1 MKQRGNLASVE
12 LMSRRIH
19 KWLKC
24 RILFFCHLGLFISV
38 LCLSACSSPTQKID
52 ASAIEYGMQHRVIKG
67 DGFNHIAYLRIKQP
81 HSRRIHIYIE
91 GDGRPWLDGR
101 EVSAD
106 PTTKQPL
113 ALSLANLDSENILY
127 LGRPCY
133 MGLFQDGDCK
143 DIYWTS
149 ARYSPVV
156 VQSMVAAV
164 NDIAAEFDIDQST
177 LIGYSGGGSLAM
189 LMASDLFFQQ
199 IPSLVSV
206 VTIAGNLDVAS
217 WTAHHGY
224 LPLSD
229 SLDPAKLNYPG
240 TLKFLHFGGAEDKNV
255 SSSHLLNFVSLHG
268 GQYKILADIDHS
280 CCWLQRWPELLQKD
294 VNPIGRVA
302 E

>member
-1 MKQRGNLASVE
+1 MV
-12 LMSRRIH
+12 
-19 KWLKC
+19 
-24 RILFFCHLGLFISV
+24 LFV
-38 LCLSACSSPTQKID
+38 SACSSPAQRID
-52 ASAIEYGMQHRVIKG
+52 ASAINYRMERREILG
-67 DGFNHIAYLRIKQP
+67 DRFNHIAYLRIARP
-81 HSRRIHIYIE
+81 ESRRLHVYIE
-91 GDGRPWLDGR
+91 GDGRPWLYGR
-101 EVSAD
+101 YVASD
-106 PTTKQPL
+106 PTTKKPL
-113 ALSLANLDSENILY
+113 ALTLANLDSENVLY

-189 LMASDLFFQQ
+189 LMASDLFSQQ
-199 IPSLVSV
+199 IPSLVGV
-206 VTIAGNLDVAS
+206 VTIAGNLDVTS

-224 LPLSD
+224 LPLSE
-229 SLDPAKLNYPG
+229 SLDPAKLNYSG
-240 TLKFLHFGGAEDKNV
+240 TLNFLHFGGAEDKNV
-255 SSSHLLNFVSLHG
+255 SSSHLHNFVSLHG
-268 GQYKILADIDHS
+268 GQYKIFANVDHS

-294 VNPIGRVA
+294 VSPLGRVA